1 MREESGRLWMQALED
16 LNATE
21 ILITASRY
29 YASVFFSQQVAEKA
43 LKALYIEGKRS
54 PPPKTHNLA
63 EVLRELGGG
72 EDRPGGRRRGFDTW
86 IRGHMIS

>member
-1 MREESGRLWMQALED
+1 MREESRRLWMQALED

-29 YASVFFSQQVAEKA
+29 YASAFFSQQAAEKA

-63 EVLRELGGG
+63 EILRELGGG
-72 EDRPGGRRRGFDTW
+72 EDRPGGRRRGFDA
-86 IRGHMIS
+86 